1 MSICNRTDC
10 RTCDIRER
18 CRTICETIGALLPS
32 MEQGRV
38 DYEDLPRIYEGKVV
52 TNLILDNEDLLA
64 PRQREIVRLYYR
76 ETMKQADIGSALD
89 ITQQAVA
96 AALKAVRMRFMRMYR
111 KRRKFYDETEGEKF
125 SMTEELPTLRVQ
137 GTTDDL
143 DKS

>member
-38 DYEDLPRIYEGKVV
+38 DYEDLPHIYEGKVV

-76 ETMKQADIGSALD
+76 ETMKQADIGSTLD

-111 KRRKFYDETEGEKF
+111 KRRKFYDETKGEKF

>member
-10 RTCDIRER
+10 KTCDIRER

-64 PRQREIVRLYYR
+64 PRQQEIVRLYYR
-76 ETMKQADIGSALD
+76 ETMKQADIGSTLD

-125 SMTEELPTLRVQ
+125 SMMEQLPTLRVQ
-137 GTTDDL
+137 GATDDS

>member
-18 CRTICETIGALLPS
+18 CKAICETIGALLPS

-76 ETMKQADIGSALD
+76 ETMKQADIGSVLD

-111 KRRKFYDETEGEKF
+111 KRMKFYDETEGGKF
-125 SMTEELPTLRVQ
+125 SIIEKLPTLRVQ
-137 GTTDDL
+137 GITDDS

>member
-76 ETMKQADIGSALD
+76 ETMKQADIGSVLN

-111 KRRKFYDETEGEKF
+111 KRRKFYDEAEGEKF